1 MTKKYFEKGGLAE
14 DVFFLSV
21 TSALLP
27 PLTKAIGFGDAWRF
41 ANRWWYSISSIYYYI

>member
-1 MTKKYFEKGGLAE
+1 MMTKKNFGKGGLAE

-27 PLTKAIGFGDAWRF
+27 PLTRAIGFGDAWRY
-41 ANRWWYSISSIYYYI
+41 AKRWWSSIPSI